1 MRDRSDLREYQNIG
15 VEMILRPNFPGLLL
29 TLEPGLGK
37 SVTTG
42 TALRDLFDTF
52 QITRV
57 LLVAPLLV
65 AEETWPA
72 ELEGWA
78 HLNCLSYE
86 LLTGSAD
93 RREARAKIPSDI
105 HIINKELI
113 PWLVEFWGDD
123 WPYDALVIDESSCFR
138 NPTKRSKPSKKA
150 VEAYALDPE
159 HTPKPKGSITRF
171 GALCRVRSYFNKVV
185 LLTGTPC
192 PNGLLDLWS
201 QVYLIDGG
209 ERLGGSF
216 NAYRS
221 RWFESDYMGYKWTPR
236 PGALEQITSRI
247 SDITLSMRAEDW
259 LTLPE
264 RIDNIV
270 RIHLPDKV
278 MRQYKEFERTMY
290 LEANDVEAVNNGVL
304 TGKLLQ
310 LSNGS
315 VYDEE
320 KSPFEFHDLKAKA
333 LDTLIEEAAGQ
344 PVFVAYSYQFDLEKL
359 RHRYKGAEVLGENPG
374 CVARWNRGE
383 IPVLLAHPAS
393 ASFGLNLQQG
403 GYITVWYGLPWSLEY
418 YIQFNARLLRSGQVN
433 SSVIIHHIV
442 ADGTVDD
449 RILDVLRD
457 KSADQN
463 AVIQATLYSRD

>member
-1 MRDRSDLREYQNIG
+1 
-15 VEMILRPNFPGLLL
+15 
-29 TLEPGLGK
+29 
-37 SVTTG
+37 
-42 TALRDLFDTF
+42 
-52 QITRV
+52 
-57 LLVAPLLV
+57 
-65 AEETWPA
+65 
-72 ELEGWA
+72 
-78 HLNCLSYE
+78 
-86 LLTGSAD
+86 
-93 RREARAKIPSDI
+93 
-105 HIINKELI
+105 
-113 PWLVEFWGDD
+113 
-123 WPYDALVIDESSCFR
+123 
-138 NPTKRSKPSKKA
+138 
-150 VEAYALDPE
+150 
-159 HTPKPKGSITRF
+159 
-171 GALCRVRSYFNKVV
+171 
-185 LLTGTPC
+185 
-192 PNGLLDLWS
+192 
-201 QVYLIDGG
+201 
-209 ERLGGSF
+209 
-216 NAYRS
+216 
-221 RWFESDYMGYKWTPR
+221 MGYKWTPR

-393 ASFGLNLQQG
+393 ASFGVNLQQG